1 MSEPPAWLDGALWAP
16 SAHNTQPWTF
26 HPDGQGSVV
35 VRWDPSRALPA
46 GDPTRRDL
54 WLGLG
59 AAIEAAVLAAAVA
72 GTRLEVTPR
81 YAEEDRA
88 VAILTP
94 VEGQPDVADAR
105 LGLWLD
111 VRRTGRGPHS
121 PRPLPPALL
130 DTLRAEATHW
140 GYAFAAVQDSRSIAE
155 LARLARRA
163 TAALYADRGVHAEL
177 WRWLRLTP
185 REERAA
191 VDGLTASCLGL
202 SGMSRWAARVAL
214 RPAVMRALA
223 IPRLHHLAA
232 WEAGATVRR
241 STALCLLTGSEDETF
256 TGRIEAGRCLLR
268 LWLLATEAGCVT
280 HPISAIL
287 DCAKTSGQAARL
299 FDAGAGQPLALFRLG
314 YVAGGA
320 PPRSSRLPVDS
331 VWQSS
336 PRLPVDSVWQ
346 SSTL

>member
-1 MSEPPAWLDGALWAP
+1 MSAPPAWLDGAHRAP

-35 VRWDPSRALPA
+35 VRWDPARALPA
-46 GDPTRRDL
+46 GDPTGRDL
-54 WLGLG
+54 YLGLG
-59 AAIEAAVLAAAVA
+59 AAIEAAVLAAAVL
-72 GTRLEVTPR
+72 GTRLEVTPLNM
-81 YAEEDRA
+81 EEDHT
-88 VAILTP
+88 VATLTP

-105 LGLWLD
+105 LGLLLD
-111 VRRTGRGPHS
+111 ARRTGRGPHS

-130 DTLRAEATHW
+130 DTLRAEAAQW
-140 GYAFAAVQDSRSIAE
+140 GCTFAAVQDSRSIAE

-163 TAALYADRGVHAEL
+163 TAALYADRAVHTEL

-202 SGMSRWAARVAL
+202 SGVSRWAARVAL
-214 RPAVMRALA
+214 RPAVMRALT
-223 IPRLHHLAA
+223 ISRVHHLAA

-241 STALCLLTGSEDETF
+241 STALCLLTGTGDETVA
-256 TGRIEAGRCLLR
+256 GRVQAGRCLLR

-287 DCAKTSGQAARL
+287 DCTKTSGQATRL
-299 FDAGAGQPLALFRLG
+299 FSAGAGQPLALFRLG
-314 YVAGGA
+314 YIAGGA
-320 PPRSSRLPVDS
+320 PPR
-331 VWQSS
+331 S